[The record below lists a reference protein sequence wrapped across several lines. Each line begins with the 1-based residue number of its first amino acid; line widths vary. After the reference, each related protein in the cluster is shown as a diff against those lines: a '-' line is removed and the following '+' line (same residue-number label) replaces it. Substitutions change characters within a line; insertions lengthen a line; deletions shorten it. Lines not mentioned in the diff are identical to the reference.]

1 MLELIDIVHNYDGK
15 RLLDG
20 VNFSVGENEVLCLLG
35 PSGGGKSTI
44 LRIIAGFEKPLSGK
58 VLYRGRDIMNDPV
71 HKRDFGMVFQDY
83 ALFPHMSVYDNIA
96 FGLRMKG
103 ETGAEIG
110 KKVQEAL
117 VQVGMA
123 GFENRKVTDL
133 SGGEQQRVALARSL
147 VVRPSLLMLDEPLG
161 ALDYSLRQT
170 LIEELHDILG
180 KNGLSAIYVTHD
192 QNEAMALS
200 DRIAILHGG
209 RIIQA
214 DTPEN
219 LFSHPVDPWCANF
232 LGFHNLING
241 KILSSGVVSIKNFAN
256 EIRLDVPGC
265 GLPERGHAVI
275 LLKEGSILSDGET
288 AENDSLV
295 LDAVPQQNLYRGDY
309 YDVRLKIDE
318 ETEITFKSRTK
329 LSVGKVLKLTCKRED
344 IIVYAQKAQP
354 EEI

>member
-58 VLYRGRDIMNDPV
+58 VLYKGRDITNEPV
-71 HKRDFGMVFQDY
+71 YSRDFGMVFQDY
-83 ALFPHMSVYDNIA
+83 ALFPHMSVYENIA

-103 ETGAEIG
+103 ETGTELG
-110 KKVQEAL
+110 KKVQTAL
-117 VQVGMA
+117 DQVGMT
-123 GFENRKVTDL
+123 GFADRKVTDL

-161 ALDYSLRQT
+161 ALDYSLRQA
-170 LIEELHDILG
+170 LIEELREILG

-214 DTPEN
+214 DTPEK
-219 LFSHPVDPWCANF
+219 LFAHPVDQWCANF
-232 LGFHNLING
+232 LGFHNFVNG
-241 KILSSGVVSIKNFAN
+241 KILSPDTVMFRNFSN
-256 EIRLDVPGC
+256 EVRLKVPGC
-265 GLPERGHAVI
+265 GLPEEGSAAV
-275 LLKEGSILSDGET
+275 LLKEGTVFLTGEVP
-288 AENDSLV
+288 ADAALV
-295 LDAVPQQNLYRGDY
+295 LDAVPQQNLYRGEY

-318 ETEITFKSRTK
+318 QTEITLKNKTK
-329 LSVGKVLKLTCKRED
+329 LPAGQVLKIVCSAED
-344 IIVYAQKAQP
+344 IIVYAEKTQT
-354 EEI
+354 ERI